1 MRPRFLKVRT
11 AGIALTVL
19 SGTGIAI
26 GAAGTA
32 FANETLATATAG
44 CSSTYYQDAYQNGPL
59 ESVTWNQQ
67 DVSNHDLGDS
77 SLAPWANDQVSSERT
92 ECNINVV
99 TGDWPYHPDFIHP
112 YAWHSYFTD
121 ANWSRYCGGTGTTS
135 GGIWRERTGEI
146 RQWHTVIENDWMG
159 DCNDKVSS
167 FSINI
172 DPDGSGPA
180 R

>member
-1 MRPRFLKVRT
+1 MRSRFLKART

-44 CSSTYYQDAYQNGPL
+44 CSSTYYQDAYEVAPL
-59 ESVTWNQQ
+59 ETVTWAQQ

-77 SLAPWANDQVSSERT
+77 SLAPWTDNQISSLET
-92 ECNINVV
+92 NCNINVV

-112 YAWHSYFTD
+112 YAWESYFTD
-121 ANWSRYCGGTGTTS
+121 ANWNSYCGGIGTS
-135 GGIWRERTGEI
+135 GGIWRNSTGEI
-146 RQWHTVIENDWMG
+146 HEWRTTITQDWMG